1 MTTIYVTKW
10 CLTCGIEKV
19 EAEKSKSNDTWY
31 AYGNGRVKTHV
42 FAGDYYLNEQDAM
55 QRARL
60 MRDRKLNS
68 LKKQITKLEAMDFGG
83 AK

>member
-19 EAEKSKSNDTWY
+19 EAEQSKNNDNWY
-31 AYGNGRVKTHV
+31 SYGNGRFKTHV
-42 FAGDYYLNEQDAM
+42 FAGDYYLDEQDAM

-60 MRDRKLNS
+60 MRSRKLAS
-68 LKKQITKLEAMDFGG
+68 LKKQIAKLESLNFGED
-83 AK
+83 K